1 MILDSFDPRARGSVK
16 DAHQIVSVQWAL
28 EASELHLLLKVR
40 KPRAQSSD
48 APRRRHPL
56 LFPAGCN
63 VGRGEIEEIV
73 PYVASVKSQSA
84 NCAVGP
90 CRVVGS
96 WPAMKLNQRPYRRS

>member
-28 EASELHLLLKVR
+28 EASELRLFLKVR

-48 APRRRHPL
+48 PLRSCHPL

-63 VGRGEIEEIV
+63 VGCGEIEEIV
-73 PYVASVKSQSA
+73 PYVASVKS
-84 NCAVGP
+84 
-90 CRVVGS
+90 
-96 WPAMKLNQRPYRRS
+96 